1 MIVPNFLQDI
11 PRRVKEA
18 TYIDYT
24 EKVIKVEVI
33 PGILEDFDK
42 LKIGNFT
49 IQEFSELDLLV
60 QVNFESPAYISLS
73 AIQPDELMIS
83 FVSRKYFID
92 AVDFLQIEQR
102 QLKRIITPQQS

>member
-24 EKVIKVEVI
+24 EKVIKVEVL

-42 LKIGNFT
+42 LKISNFT
-49 IQEFSELDLLV
+49 IQEYTELDVLV
-60 QVNFESPAYISLS
+60 QVNF
-73 AIQPDELMIS
+73 
-83 FVSRKYFID
+83 
-92 AVDFLQIEQR
+92 
-102 QLKRIITPQQS
+102 